1 MATSYANDIKPLFT
15 QMDRDHMIRAR
26 HFDLWSY
33 QDVKTRATPILNAV
47 SPPNPSM
54 PPSNSGE
61 SQWTAEMVSLFRQWI
76 ADGCPP

>member
-1 MATSYANDIKPLFT
+1 MAVSYSKDVKKLFT
-15 QMDRDHMIRAR
+15 AMDRSHMIQAR

-33 QDVKTRATPILNAV
+33 QDVKTWATPILNAV

-61 SQWTAEMVSLFRQWI
+61 QPWTAEMVSLFQEWI
-76 ADGCPP
+76 KEGCPE